1 MDPDREHCRIS
12 ESSCFEAAPGIIFL
26 ALAPAPEN
34 IFFFCR
40 SVNEMSKLVTRDY
53 IHVDTILFLL

>member
-34 IFFFCR
+34 IYFFCR
-40 SVNEMSKLVTRDY
+40 SVNEMSKLVTRVY
-53 IHVDTILFLL
+53 IHVQ